1 MKPKYEFGQEIWYV
15 DTSSKE
21 RYITCVDCFGK
32 RYLTVIL
39 GDDTV
44 LTVPCETCKE
54 RGWSDYSSGILVVYD
69 CIATPAQGTINRIEF
84 RRDSTIE
91 YGVEGR
97 YSLDEAEIFLN
108 REDAEILAKQVEQEK
123 TAESENKY
131 KNKEKDTRSWSWHV
145 TYHRKQIE
153 DAKRTIE
160 YATKKLNYALEK
172 KREV

>member
-15 DTSSKE
+15 DTSHE
-21 RYITCVDCFGK
+21 PRYIPCVDCFGK

-39 GDDTV
+39 GDDTK
-44 LTVPCETCKE
+44 LTVPCETCKQ
-54 RGWSDYSSGILVVYD
+54 RGWDDYSSGILEVFDYAAVP
-69 CIATPAQGTINRIEF
+69 IQATVNRIEF
-84 RRDSTIE
+84 KRDGTIE
-91 YGVEGR
+91 YGVENR
-97 YSLDEAEIFLN
+97 YSLDESEIFLN
-108 REDAEILAKQVEQEK
+108 REDAEIRAKQVEQEK

-145 TYHRKQIE
+145 TYHRRQIE
-153 DAKRTIE
+153 DAKRTVE